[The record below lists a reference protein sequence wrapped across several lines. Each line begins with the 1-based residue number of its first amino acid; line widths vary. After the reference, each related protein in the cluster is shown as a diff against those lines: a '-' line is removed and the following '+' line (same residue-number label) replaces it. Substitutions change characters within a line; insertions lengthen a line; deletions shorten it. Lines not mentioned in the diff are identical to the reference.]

1 MFCMKGSIFKLPS
14 TAQDGMKQKAVTQVT
29 HSSNIKSRQ
38 IHWDL
43 AGATKCK
50 PTNQLSLSKLST
62 QQTSRSKSHEYIFET
77 PFFVCSSLNVLL
89 TPRNNP
95 EITFDENTA
104 HTCLTCHLWKKKFPC
119 REENKT
125 EDLLLLF
132 FLTKVTLQ
140 RLAWHFLVVMISTHN
155 VCVFR
160 HTKSR
165 RNNDYGILT
174 STEKGRETWEVKS

>member
-104 HTCLTCHLWKKKFPC
+104 HTCLTCHLWKKKQRTYYC
-119 REENKT
+119 Y
-125 EDLLLLF
+125 F

-160 HTKSR
+160 HTKSL